1 MSPVLHPP
9 ERPSHIH
16 TPKPGF
22 GGKGHD
28 DTCKHRKYIS
38 LIFLR
43 STAVPST
50 INIDVICS
58 PLYSPASRVVSSC
71 FACSATATV
80 AAAFPRCCCRPRRVS
95 ASLAAAKWTH
105 SVTRRRDTIQ
115 AHQQPTQR
123 HTHYGSYPNNTTPLQ
138 ICPNKDKHRKTKPL
152 FFLHDA
158 AVRLTKKF
166 GVLHSPLCSLASR
179 VVSSCLA
186 GNAAAVVASAFP
198 WCCCRARRVS
208 ASLASTK
215 YRYNVGE
222 SRPKCFFFE
231 DELLYEQKVVFKS
244 LLSRLQLQRD
254 YHRVHLAHD

>member
-1 MSPVLHPP
+1 MLAFIFTCQSCRFFVL
-9 ERPSHIH
+9 RLQC
-16 TPKPGF
+16 
-22 GGKGHD
+22 D
-28 DTCKHRKYIS
+28 RHR
-38 LIFLR
+38 
-43 STAVPST
+43 
-50 INIDVICS
+50 C
-58 PLYSPASRVVSSC
+58 SRVPPLLLPTSSC
-71 FACSATATV
+71 FCVSSGCEMDAQCYTEERHNTGTLTANAETHTLWLI
-80 AAAFPRCCCRPRRVS
+80 PKQHNT
-95 ASLAAAKWTH
+95 ASNMPE
-105 SVTRRRDTIQ
+105 Q
-115 AHQQPTQR
+115 GQ
-123 HTHYGSYPNNTTPLQ
+123 TP
-138 ICPNKDKHRKTKPL
+138 KTKPL

-254 YHRVHLAHD
+254 YHRVHLEHD